1 MTIPDTV
8 KQHLHASIAD
18 IAAVRGGYVGDL
30 RTYTRNR
37 KLTTFDIISLLI
49 GFSGGSLN
57 KELRLFN
64 ADVTPSALSQRR
76 KGISPRA
83 FYEVWQSFNRRCDSL
98 TQQRFH
104 GKYHLWAVD
113 GTELPVF
120 RNPNSD
126 SFIITPT
133 NPRGYN
139 ALHANVIHDIN
150 NSVFV
155 DCAMGRTGSA
165 AGVDL
170 SAQIHTTDHF
180 GHGQG
185 L

>member
-8 KQHLHASIAD
+8 KQRLHASIAD

-30 RTYTRNR
+30 RSYTRNR

-83 FYEVWQSFNRRCDSL
+83 FYEV
-98 TQQRFH
+98 
-104 GKYHLWAVD
+104 
-113 GTELPVF
+113 
-120 RNPNSD
+120 
-126 SFIITPT
+126 
-133 NPRGYN
+133 
-139 ALHANVIHDIN
+139 
-150 NSVFV
+150 
-155 DCAMGRTGSA
+155 
-165 AGVDL
+165 
-170 SAQIHTTDHF
+170 
-180 GHGQG
+180 
-185 L
+185 